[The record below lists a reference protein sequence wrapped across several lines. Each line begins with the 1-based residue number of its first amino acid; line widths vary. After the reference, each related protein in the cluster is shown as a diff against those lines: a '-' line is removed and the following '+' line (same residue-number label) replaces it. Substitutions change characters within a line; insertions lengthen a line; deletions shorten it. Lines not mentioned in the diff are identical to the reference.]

1 MLRRRRLCGGCMPA
15 RVVGTE
21 QEETAVFLSSVLWN
35 FPGKDGGWPQ
45 CADPVRGP
53 SVVGMLT
60 TNQVM
65 MTALQATHEPTGVAG
80 WAIGLME
87 RLGAPGAGLAVAL
100 ENLFPPLPSEVIL
113 PLAGFA
119 ASRGDLGLISAIV
132 FTTLGSIVG
141 ALALYGVGAGLGR
154 DRTRALAGKL
164 PLVNVEDVDKA
175 EDWFNRHGVKA
186 VLIGR
191 LVPVVRSLI
200 SVPAGVER
208 MSVPLFLTLTAMG
221 SFLWN
226 SVLIVAGY
234 QLGEQW
240 HLVESSVGV
249 FQWVVVAGAVVAVA
263 WFVLVKVRARRS
275 ESEKVK

>member
-1 MLRRRRLCGGCMPA
+1 MEGVRA
-15 RVVGTE
+15 SAVVRT
-21 QEETAVFLSSVLWN
+21 F
-35 FPGKDGGWPQ
+35 
-45 CADPVRGP
+45 
-53 SVVGMLT
+53 T

-65 MTALQATHEPTGVAG
+65 MTALQATQEPTGGVAG
-80 WAIGLME
+80 WVTDLME

-119 ASRGDLGLISAIV
+119 ASRGDLGLVSAIV

-154 DRTRALAGKL
+154 DRTRAVARKL
-164 PLVNVEDVDKA
+164 PLVKIEDVDKA
-175 EDWFNRHGVKA
+175 ETWFNRHGSKA

-208 MSVPLFLTLTAMG
+208 MPVGLFLLLTALG
-221 SFLWN
+221 SLIWN
-226 SVLIVAGY
+226 SLLIVAGY
-234 QLGEQW
+234 QLGERW
-240 HLVESSVGV
+240 HVVESSVGV
-249 FQWVVVAGAVVAVA
+249 FQWVVVAGAVAAVV
-263 WFVLVKVRARRS
+263 WFVVVKLRGRRS
-275 ESEKVK
+275 VSEKVK